1 MKTLSSHTLLFIIL
15 ATFFIGCSTLPTP
28 EQRLENAEALV
39 GDDAVNKIYS
49 TSYFNLYTY
58 ASLPKRCTN
67 ARTNIYIEGDGL
79 AWRTSSSISNDPT
92 PINPEALKMF
102 MQDESSCKVYLA
114 RPCQYVQ
121 GLQCDEKYWTSHRFS
136 KRVIDSYD
144 ELITQIKS
152 ENKLKEFQLI
162 GYSGGGAVAAL
173 VAARRDDVVSLI
185 TVAGNLD
192 IEFWA
197 KRHFITPLHGS
208 LNPADF
214 SDKLENIK
222 QIHFIGEKDTIIDK
236 SVFDSYASRF
246 ENKENI
252 KFKVVEDFTHNCC
265 WSDEWK
271 DLLKASKKF

>member
-1 MKTLSSHTLLFIIL
+1 MKKLSYHTLLFVIL
-15 ATFFIGCSTLPTP
+15 ATLFIGCSTLPTP
-28 EQRLENAEALV
+28 EQRITNAKALV
-39 GDDAVNKIYS
+39 GDDALNKIYS
-49 TSYFNLYTY
+49 TSYFNFYTY
-58 ASLPKRCTN
+58 TSLPKRCIN

-79 AWRTSSSISNDPT
+79 AWRTSSSISDDPT

-102 MQDESSCKVYLA
+102 LEDESSCKVYLA
-114 RPCQYVQ
+114 RPCQYIQ

-144 ELITQIKS
+144 ELLTQIKS
-152 ENKLKEFQLI
+152 ENKIKEFQLI

-192 IEFWA
+192 TDFWT

-252 KFKVVEDFTHNCC
+252 KYKIIEDFTHNCC

-271 DLLKASKKF
+271 SLLKASEKF